1 MDWDEFRAARLAL
14 GEIRV
19 GKALRADAYQEDAAF
34 EAASKMLRKGGIG

>member
-19 GKALRADAYQEDAAF
+19 GKALRADARDEDARF
-34 EAASKMLRKGGIG
+34 EAAAKMLRKVGG